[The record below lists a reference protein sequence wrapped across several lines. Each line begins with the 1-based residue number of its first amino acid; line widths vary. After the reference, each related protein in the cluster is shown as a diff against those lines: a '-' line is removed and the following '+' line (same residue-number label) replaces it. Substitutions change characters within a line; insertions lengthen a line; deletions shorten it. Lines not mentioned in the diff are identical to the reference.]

1 MQEKNRINKEGELV
15 VSSTKHRTQ
24 KKNLEDAMGKMQRF
38 LEGAVESLLPIEAN
52 PVKEKRMKKKLRAA
66 NEKRLDN
73 KKKHAMKKKERSAEE
88 AGKD

>member
-1 MQEKNRINKEGELV
+1 MDHCF
-15 VSSTKHRTQ
+15 STSHGDNSVFQ
-24 KKNLEDAMGKMQRF
+24 SQQRF

-73 KKKHAMKKKERSAEE
+73 KKKHAMKKKERRR
-88 AGKD
+88 KDW